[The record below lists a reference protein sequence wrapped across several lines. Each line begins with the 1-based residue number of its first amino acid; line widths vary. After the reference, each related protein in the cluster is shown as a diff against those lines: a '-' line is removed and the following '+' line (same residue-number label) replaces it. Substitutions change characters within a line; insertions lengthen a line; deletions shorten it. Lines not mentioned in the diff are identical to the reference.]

1 MSNIVK
7 WAAVSDEETFAK
19 VRVEFSFG
27 DGSAVQKT
35 VTMADFIRAMST
47 IEAEQERCLEI
58 GQIPNGFYDGVLIQ
72 NKEQS
77 FDVII
82 TVSAHLGVI
91 YLFGVPKQVV
101 FPDLAFLFKV
111 REGMV
116 SASFCF
122 ALKRDESGMIGPA
135 SRLCYYPFGNVY
147 DNGKICWGNTVF
159 FDAETNN
166 DLYQNRIAEHP
177 EFKEQSGLLET
188 LKEMEVFPQK
198 WLKENGNQLSNLC
211 VAIRGGK

>member
-116 SASFCF
+116 SASFLFC
-122 ALKRDESGMIGPA
+122 LKVG
-135 SRLCYYPFGNVY
+135 
-147 DNGKICWGNTVF
+147 
-159 FDAETNN
+159 
-166 DLYQNRIAEHP
+166 
-177 EFKEQSGLLET
+177 
-188 LKEMEVFPQK
+188 
-198 WLKENGNQLSNLC
+198 
-211 VAIRGGK
+211 

>member
-111 REGMV
+111 KCSKQRHCTT
-116 SASFCF
+116 FCM
-122 ALKRDESGMIGPA
+122 DTGTP
-135 SRLCYYPFGNVY
+135 
-147 DNGKICWGNTVF
+147 
-159 FDAETNN
+159 
-166 DLYQNRIAEHP
+166 P
-177 EFKEQSGLLET
+177 EMQ
-188 LKEMEVFPQK
+188 P
-198 WLKENGNQLSNLC
+198 
-211 VAIRGGK
+211 RGYGIFRRRHMGRYLP

>member
-1 MSNIVK
+1 
-7 WAAVSDEETFAK
+7 
-19 VRVEFSFG
+19 
-27 DGSAVQKT
+27 
-35 VTMADFIRAMST
+35 MST

-111 REGMV
+111 REGCYPPLL
-116 SASFCF
+116 FC
-122 ALKRDESGMIGPA
+122 LKAGCIRDDRA
-135 SRLCYYPFGNVY
+135 
-147 DNGKICWGNTVF
+147 
-159 FDAETNN
+159 
-166 DLYQNRIAEHP
+166 YQ
-177 EFKEQSGLLET
+177 QVMLLPIW
-188 LKEMEVFPQK
+188 K
-198 WLKENGNQLSNLC
+198 C
-211 VAIRGGK
+211 I

>member
-1 MSNIVK
+1 
-7 WAAVSDEETFAK
+7 
-19 VRVEFSFG
+19 
-27 DGSAVQKT
+27 
-35 VTMADFIRAMST
+35 MST

-159 FDAETNN
+159 PKMTSIKDAEKLIQAFLMQKPIMICTRTGSRSIRN
-166 DLYQNRIAEHP
+166 
-177 EFKEQSGLLET
+177 
-188 LKEMEVFPQK
+188 LKNSPVFWKHLRK
-198 WLKENGNQLSNLC
+198 WKCSRRNG
-211 VAIRGGK
+211 

>member
-58 GQIPNGFYDGVLIQ
+58 GQIPNGFYDGVLI
-72 NKEQS
+72 S
-77 FDVII
+77 
-82 TVSAHLGVI
+82 
-91 YLFGVPKQVV
+91 Y
-101 FPDLAFLFKV
+101 
-111 REGMV
+111 
-116 SASFCF
+116 CF
-122 ALKRDESGMIGPA
+122 ALKRDASGMIGPA

-159 FDAETNN
+159 PKMTSIKDAEKLIQAFFDAETNN
-166 DLYQNRIAEHP
+166 DLYQELICKGWFLP
-177 EFKEQSGLLET
+177 
-188 LKEMEVFPQK
+188 
-198 WLKENGNQLSNLC
+198 SNTYDCGSL
-211 VAIRGGK
+211 VVN

>member
-101 FPDLAFLFKV
+101 FPDLGQRMLDTW
-111 REGMV
+111 R
-116 SASFCF
+116 
-122 ALKRDESGMIGPA
+122 
-135 SRLCYYPFGNVY
+135 
-147 DNGKICWGNTVF
+147 
-159 FDAETNN
+159 
-166 DLYQNRIAEHP
+166 
-177 EFKEQSGLLET
+177 
-188 LKEMEVFPQK
+188 
-198 WLKENGNQLSNLC
+198 QLSPQEQQALRQDKQRC
-211 VAIRGGK
+211 GEILREKQQGKSS

>member
-77 FDVII
+77 FDVIWW
-82 TVSAHLGVI
+82 
-91 YLFGVPKQVV
+91 LFICLECQ
-101 FPDLAFLFKV
+101 
-111 REGMV
+111 
-116 SASFCF
+116 
-122 ALKRDESGMIGPA
+122 
-135 SRLCYYPFGNVY
+135 SRLCF
-147 DNGKICWGNTVF
+147 
-159 FDAETNN
+159 
-166 DLYQNRIAEHP
+166 RIWH
-177 EFKEQSGLLET
+177 FCL
-188 LKEMEVFPQK
+188 
-198 WLKENGNQLSNLC
+198 
-211 VAIRGGK
+211 R

>member
-82 TVSAHLGVI
+82 TV
-91 YLFGVPKQVV
+91 
-101 FPDLAFLFKV
+101 

-147 DNGKICWGNTVF
+147 DNGKICWGNTVFPKMTSIKDAEKLIQAF

>member
-82 TVSAHLGVI
+82 TVRHIWG
-91 YLFGVPKQVV
+91 LFICLECQ
-101 FPDLAFLFKV
+101 
-111 REGMV
+111 
-116 SASFCF
+116 
-122 ALKRDESGMIGPA
+122 
-135 SRLCYYPFGNVY
+135 SRLCF
-147 DNGKICWGNTVF
+147 
-159 FDAETNN
+159 
-166 DLYQNRIAEHP
+166 RIWH
-177 EFKEQSGLLET
+177 F
-188 LKEMEVFPQK
+188 
-198 WLKENGNQLSNLC
+198 C
-211 VAIRGGK
+211 

>member
-101 FPDLAFLFKV
+101 FPDLA
-111 REGMV
+111 
-116 SASFCF
+116 
-122 ALKRDESGMIGPA
+122 LKRDESGMIGPA

-159 FDAETNN
+159 PKMTSIKDAEKLIQSFFDAETNN
-166 DLYQNRIAEHP
+166 DLYQNRIVEHP

-198 WLKENGNQLSNLC
+198 WLQENGNQLSNLC

>member
-7 WAAVSDEETFAK
+7 WAAVSDAETFAK

-77 FDVII
+77 FD
-82 TVSAHLGVI
+82 
-91 YLFGVPKQVV
+91 
-101 FPDLAFLFKV
+101 
-111 REGMV
+111 
-116 SASFCF
+116 
-122 ALKRDESGMIGPA
+122 ALRDWKWQMDRGKE
-135 SRLCYYPFGNVY
+135 RLMP
-147 DNGKICWGNTVF
+147 
-159 FDAETNN
+159 
-166 DLYQNRIAEHP
+166 L
-177 EFKEQSGLLET
+177 
-188 LKEMEVFPQK
+188 
-198 WLKENGNQLSNLC
+198 
-211 VAIRGGK
+211 

>member
-122 ALKRDESGMIGPA
+122 ALKWDESGMIGPA

-159 FDAETNN
+159 ENDFDQRCGEA
-166 DLYQNRIAEHP
+166 DPGI
-177 EFKEQSGLLET
+177 F
-188 LKEMEVFPQK
+188 
-198 WLKENGNQLSNLC
+198 
-211 VAIRGGK
+211 